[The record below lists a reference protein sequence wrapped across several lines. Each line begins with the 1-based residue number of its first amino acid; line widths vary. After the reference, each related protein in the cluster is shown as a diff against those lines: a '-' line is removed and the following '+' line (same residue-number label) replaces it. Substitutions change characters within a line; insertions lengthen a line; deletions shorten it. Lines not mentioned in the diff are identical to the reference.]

1 MSWVYVILVET
12 GSFVEILHYEPF
24 LCYWWKFPSI
34 FDNFYIIIV
43 LDKCYPNIG
52 KFSVIEA
59 NVIKAIYKNIFQNK
73 PAILVLFSCK
83 LGEYKIFIY
92 EKESM
97 NQETKQTLILS
108 KEPTNH
114 KLSKKLSEIIK
125 KIMMF
130 AI

>member
-1 MSWVYVILVET
+1 M
-12 GSFVEILHYEPF
+12 F
-24 LCYWWKFPSI
+24 K
-34 FDNFYIIIV
+34 D
-43 LDKCYPNIG
+43 
-52 KFSVIEA
+52 
-59 NVIKAIYKNIFQNK
+59 IFQNK
-73 PAILVLFSCK
+73 PAILVPFSCK
-83 LGEYKIFIY
+83 LGEYIY

-130 AI
+130 VI